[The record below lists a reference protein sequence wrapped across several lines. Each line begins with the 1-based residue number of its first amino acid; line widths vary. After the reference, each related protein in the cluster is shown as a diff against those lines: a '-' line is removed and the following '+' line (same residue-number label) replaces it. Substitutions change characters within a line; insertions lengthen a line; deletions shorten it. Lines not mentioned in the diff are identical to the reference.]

1 MPARILIVEDNQDSC
16 AYLKR
21 LLQVK
26 GYKVFTARD
35 GMEALREVEKYKP
48 DLIVSDIMTPRIDGI
63 QLVKALRSTPKYR
76 KIPVLVVSAYGSG
89 NLKEALNAGA
99 NAAMRKPINFD
110 RFFESLENLLPH

>member
-1 MPARILIVEDNQDSC
+1 MI
-16 AYLKR
+16 KR
-21 LLQVK
+21 LLVVDDEPK
-26 GYKVFTARD
+26 LLRALAVDLRGEGYDVMTARS
-35 GMEALREVEKYKP
+35 GNEALICVAQKIP

-63 QLVKALRSTPKYR
+63 QLVRALRSTPKYR

-110 RFFESLENLLPH
+110 RFFEKKQP